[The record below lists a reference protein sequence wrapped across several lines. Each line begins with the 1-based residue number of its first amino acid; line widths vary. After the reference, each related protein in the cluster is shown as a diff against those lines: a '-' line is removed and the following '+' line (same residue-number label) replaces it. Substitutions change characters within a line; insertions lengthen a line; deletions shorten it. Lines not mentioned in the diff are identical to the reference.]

1 MHIFFRQWTSVPAT
15 VRASS
20 LGRRTTLLRA
30 HHIKYAGE
38 CLWVKLQDIWRLT
51 EAAATCPIQVVMSYC
66 GGCGGGGIATRV
78 IYRDNNGVHDVNVE
92 IRAATLHWQ
101 THRQHQLELS
111 KELLRGFLH
120 RDPH

>member
-1 MHIFFRQWTSVPAT
+1 
-15 VRASS
+15 
-20 LGRRTTLLRA
+20 
-30 HHIKYAGE
+30 
-38 CLWVKLQDIWRLT
+38 
-51 EAAATCPIQVVMSYC
+51 MSYC

-101 THRQHQLELS
+101 THRQQQLELS
-111 KELLRGFLH
+111 KELLLVRGFLH

>member
-1 MHIFFRQWTSVPAT
+1 MRPKVKPGLMQEQGQGLPGLMHMHHPNNPPEMDLMQGQGQGLMHRLMGPMQGHPLSTQGGWVTQNQA
-15 VRASS
+15 
-20 LGRRTTLLRA
+20 LLSA
-30 HHIKYAGE
+30 M
-38 CLWVKLQDIWRLT
+38 
-51 EAAATCPIQVVMSYC
+51 P
-66 GGCGGGGIATRV
+66 
-78 IYRDNNGVHDVNVE
+78 VE